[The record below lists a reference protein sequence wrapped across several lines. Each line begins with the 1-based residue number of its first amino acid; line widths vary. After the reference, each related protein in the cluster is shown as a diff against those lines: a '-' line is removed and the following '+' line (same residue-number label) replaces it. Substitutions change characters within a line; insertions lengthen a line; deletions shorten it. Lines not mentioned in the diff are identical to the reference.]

1 MSDSMNTSETA
12 ANEESGGPP
21 SDFDGDLARDMILD
35 GRAPPMTWRPWI
47 KELDIAGCEIKD
59 LSPLAGL
66 SALEQ
71 LVLNDTPVS
80 DLAPLAGLT
89 MLRWLWLDSTQVS
102 DLSPLAGLIAL
113 ESLYLRNT
121 PVSDLSPLAGLS
133 ALEQLV
139 LNDTQV
145 SDLSPLAG
153 LTALESLYLRNTP
166 VSDLSPLA
174 NLAALRWLDLDDA
187 QASSPIMTSETAA
200 NEEMGGPPS
209 DLDGDLAREMSL
221 ERTETP
227 VLTLEAIEA
236 DAWNAVAYE
245 LPEKADRALLDA
257 AFRAVRSCVA
267 RERELMLGA
276 EEGLH
281 VPAGRTE
288 GEDSV
293 PVHAYNEARWRQA
306 RERLD
311 LIGNRYLQEL
321 HAYNEA
327 HRIDWDTVR

>member
-1 MSDSMNTSETA
+1 MSDPMKTSETA

-21 SDFDGDLARDMILD
+21 SDFDGNLAREMILD
-35 GRAPPMTWRPWI
+35 GRATPTTWRPWI
-47 KELDIAGCEIKD
+47 KELDIAGREIK
-59 LSPLAGL
+59 
-66 SALEQ
+66 
-71 LVLNDTPVS
+71 
-80 DLAPLAGLT
+80 
-89 MLRWLWLDSTQVS
+89 
-102 DLSPLAGLIAL
+102 
-113 ESLYLRNT
+113 
-121 PVSDLSPLAGLS
+121 DLSPLAGLS

-153 LTALESLYLRNTP
+153 LTTLRWLWLDSTQVSDLSPLAGLTALESLYLRSTPVSDLSPLAGLTALENLYLRNTP

-174 NLAALRWLDLDDA
+174 NLTALRWLDLDDT
-187 QASSPIMTSETAA
+187 QASDPIMTSETAA
-200 NEEMGGPPS
+200 NEETGGPPS

-227 VLTLEAIEA
+227 VLTVEAIEA

-245 LPEKADRALLDA
+245 LPEKADPALLDA
-257 AFRAVRSCVA
+257 AFGAVRGCIA
-267 RERELMLGA
+267 RERELMLAA

-281 VPAGRTE
+281 VPEGRTE
-288 GEDSV
+288 GEDSA
-293 PVHAYNEARWRQA
+293 PVHACNEARWRQA